1 MLVLSTIVPSKKIQT
16 DIAANFP
23 NIEFHYQ
30 EELAVGE
37 LSQAEVIITYGEDLE
52 NQHIRKASKLKWI
65 MVMSAGL
72 EKMPFDAIIERGIL
86 VTNARGIHKTPMAE
100 YTFAMVLLHEKQ
112 GRLLLENERDE
123 KWDRDIKVGEL
134 NGKTML
140 ILGTGAIGGEIA
152 RMAKAFNMKTVGV
165 NRSGS
170 PTEYIDR
177 IIQKNALIPALS
189 QADYLISILP
199 STHETKGLLQEEHFK
214 VMKNSAVFVNIGRGD
229 VVDENILLS
238 ALANQE
244 IAHAI
249 LDVFDPEPLAKGHP
263 FWKMDNVTVTSHLSS
278 RSYEYLPR
286 AFRIFEQNLSSYLD
300 GKSNFVNKV
309 DPEKGY

>member
-1 MLVLSTIVPSKKIQT
+1 MLVLSTIVPPKSIQT
-16 DIAANFP
+16 DMAVKFP
-23 NIEFHYQ
+23 NIDFCYQ
-30 EELAVGE
+30 EDLEAGK
-37 LSQAEVIITYGEDLE
+37 LSEAEVLITYGEDLE
-52 NQHIRKASKLKWI
+52 NQYIRKASRLKWI

-72 EKMPFDAIIERGIL
+72 EKMPFDAIIERDIL
-86 VTNARGIHKTPMAE
+86 VTNARGIHKIPMAE
-100 YTFAMVLLHEKQ
+100 YTFAMILLYEKK
-112 GRLLLENERDE
+112 GRLLLENERNE
-123 KWDRDIKVGEL
+123 KWDRDVKVGEL

-165 NRSGS
+165 NRSGNS
-170 PTEYIDR
+170 TEYIDR
-177 IIQKNALIPALS
+177 IIQENALIPALS

-199 STHETKGLLQEEHFK
+199 STHETKGFLQEEHFK
-214 VMKNSAVFVNIGRGD
+214 AMKNSAVFVNIGRGD
-229 VVDENILLS
+229 IVDENILLS
-238 ALANQE
+238 ALAKQE

-249 LDVFDPEPLAKGHP
+249 LDVFNPEPLAKGHP

-286 AFRIFEQNLSSYLD
+286 AFQIFEQNLSSYLE
-300 GKSNFVNKV
+300 GKSSLVNIV

>member
-1 MLVLSTIVPSKKIQT
+1 MLVLSTIVPPKSIQT
-16 DIAANFP
+16 DMAAKFP
-23 NIEFHYQ
+23 NIDFHYQ
-30 EELAVGE
+30 EDLETDE
-37 LSQAEVIITYGEDLE
+37 LSHAEVLITYGEDLE
-52 NQHIRKASKLKWI
+52 NQHIRKAPMLKWI

-72 EKMPFDAIIERGIL
+72 ERMPFEAIIERDIL

-100 YTFAMVLLHEKQ
+100 YTFAMVLLHEKK
-112 GRLLLENERDE
+112 GRLLLENERNE
-123 KWDRDIKVGEL
+123 KWDRDVRVGEL

-152 RMAKAFNMKTVGV
+152 RIAKAFNMKTVGL
-165 NRSGS
+165 NRSGRQ
-170 PTEYIDR
+170 TEYMDR
-177 IIQKNALIPALS
+177 IIQKKAILSELS

-199 STHETKGLLQEEHFK
+199 STQETVGFLQAEHFK
-214 VMKNSAVFVNIGRGD
+214 AMKNSAVFVNIGRGD

-263 FWKMDNVTVTSHLSS
+263 FWNMDNVIVTSHLSS
-278 RSYEYLPR
+278 RSYNYLPR
-286 AFRIFEQNLSSYLD
+286 AFQIFEQNLSTYLER
-300 GKSNFVNKV
+300 KSSFINEV
-309 DPEKGY
+309 DPKKGY